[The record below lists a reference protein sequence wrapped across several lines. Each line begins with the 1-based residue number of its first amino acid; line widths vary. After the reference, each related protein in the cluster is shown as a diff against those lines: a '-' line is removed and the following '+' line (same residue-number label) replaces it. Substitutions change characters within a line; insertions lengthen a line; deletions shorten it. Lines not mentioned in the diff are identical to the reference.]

1 MERIAL
7 VACVKEKLNHS
18 ASAVEMYTG
27 DSFKSWLSDAKA
39 RNVDHIYILSGKY
52 GLLELNESIEP
63 YDLNL
68 GHQDASYIENW
79 KRNVI
84 SKLKANHSLANTHA
98 IIYTNEVYYEGLLD
112 YFKSYEIPF
121 QID

>member
-7 VACVKEKLNHS
+7 VACVKEKLNHA
-18 ASAVEMYTG
+18 ASALEMYTG
-27 DSFKSWLSDAKA
+27 DSFKSWMSDAKA
-39 RNVDHIYILSGKY
+39 NNVDHVYILSGKY
-52 GLLELNESIEP
+52 GLLELNETIKP

-79 KRNVI
+79 KRSVI
-84 SKLKANHSLANTHA
+84 SKLKSKHILADTHA

-112 YFKSYEIPF
+112 HFKSYEIPF

>member
-18 ASAVEMYTG
+18 ASAMEMYTG
-27 DSFKSWLSDAKA
+27 DSFKSWMSDAKA
-39 RNVDHIYILSGKY
+39 HNVDHIYILSGKY
-52 GLLELNESIEP
+52 GLLELNEIIEP

-79 KRNVI
+79 KKSVI
-84 SKLKANHSLANTHA
+84 SKLKAKHSLADTHL
-98 IIYTNEVYYEGLLD
+98 IIYTNEVYYEGLLGH
-112 YFKSYEIPF
+112 FKSYEIPF
-121 QID
+121 HID

>member
-7 VACVKEKLNHS
+7 VACVKEKLKQS
-18 ASAVEMYTG
+18 TSAVKMYTG
-27 DSFKSWLSDAKA
+27 ESFKLWIRDAKA

-52 GLLELNESIEP
+52 GLLELDEIIEP

-68 GHQDASYIENW
+68 SHQDASYIENW
-79 KRNVI
+79 KRSVI
-84 SKLKANHSLANTHA
+84 SKLKSKHILADTQA

-112 YFKSYEIPF
+112 HFKSYEIPF

>member
-7 VACVKEKLNHS
+7 VACVKEKLKQS
-18 ASAVEMYTG
+18 TSAVKMYTEE
-27 DSFKSWLSDAKA
+27 SFKLWIRDAKA

-52 GLLELNESIEP
+52 GLLELDEIIEP

-68 GHQDASYIENW
+68 SHQDASYIVNW
-79 KRNVI
+79 KNNVI
-84 SKLKANHSLANTHA
+84 LRLKAMHQLTDTHA
-98 IIYTNEVYYEGLLD
+98 IIYANKLYYEGLHHH
-112 YFKSYEIPF
+112 FNSYEIPF

>member
-7 VACVKEKLNHS
+7 VACVKEKLDHS
-18 ASAVEMYTG
+18 ASAAEMYTG
-27 DSFKSWLSDAKA
+27 DSFKAWMRDAKA
-39 RNVDHIYILSGKY
+39 HNVDHIYILSGKY
-52 GLLELNESIEP
+52 GLLELNEIIEP

-68 GHQDASYIENW
+68 GHQDAFYIENW
-79 KRNVI
+79 KKNVI
-84 SKLKANHSLANTHA
+84 SRLNAKHSLTNTHA

>member
-27 DSFKSWLSDAKA
+27 DSFKSWMSDAKA
-39 RNVDHIYILSGKY
+39 NNVDHVYILSGKY
-52 GLLELNESIEP
+52 GLLELNETIKP

-79 KRNVI
+79 KRSVI
-84 SKLKANHSLANTHA
+84 SKLKSKHILADTHA

-112 YFKSYEIPF
+112 HFKSYEIPF